1 MKKLHRA
8 RHISAPSLSQR
19 SSRIKSIAWL
29 ITLCTLLAVTLM
41 PAFAA
46 PDTSQLSETIGYIQT
61 VAVVIGGGVT
71 IFGLVRIGIKWQMGG
86 REAVQSAKF
95 DIGCLI
101 VGAIC
106 IFGSTGVANLIKSM
120 NGFS

>member
-1 MKKLHRA
+1 MKKKHNLRNSDTL
-8 RHISAPSLSQR
+8 RSA
-19 SSRIKSIAWL
+19 AWL
-29 ITLCTLLAVTLM
+29 VVLCTLLAVAMM
-41 PAFAA
+41 PAFAV
-46 PDTSQLSETIGYIQT
+46 PDTTQLSETIGYIQT
-61 VAVVIGGGVT
+61 VALVIGGGVT
-71 IFGLVRIGIKWQMGG
+71 IFGLVRIGIKWQLGG
-86 REAVQSAKF
+86 QEAVRSAKF